1 MFEDPS
7 LMVDDDEVTM
17 LLSDG
22 IHAQVTQLD
31 GSLEPLLFLA
41 MLNENAQMSMVVM
54 AMGSMTIGD
63 SGCEIFEAV
72 TNPHAESTSVSMVT
86 AGKPGGVSAEHLEKL
101 FSIPHDDAQWTL
113 LVTTQLN
120 CQSADSTLS

>member
-1 MFEDPS
+1 
-7 LMVDDDEVTM
+7 MVDDDEVTM

-86 AGKPGGVSAEHLEKL
+86 AGKPGGSE
-101 FSIPHDDAQWTL
+101 
-113 LVTTQLN
+113 
-120 CQSADSTLS
+120 C